1 MEIVSVSVSSTIVE
15 QEKKKDR
22 EKEKVGG
29 RPVKLNKKK
38 GDRDLEQDKKPKET
52 FFCWKK
58 NMKIL

>member
-1 MEIVSVSVSSTIVE
+1 MEIVSVSVSSTIVK

-52 FFCWKK
+52 FFVGRRT
-58 NMKIL
+58 